1 MQKSGEIM
9 KLLVLILDIEIFSLD
24 HQSSNLISRYM
35 VKGLI
40 SYNTFCLNRSSFR
53 YLIVKIMLLTEIDQT
68 KPTKNAEKLMARNK
82 WYLLDKNDTS
92 FYKHCNYFTFNC
104 WNVLYF
110 PFSYLDIIFAKIFY
124 IHFIC
129 WQRLT

>member
-1 MQKSGEIM
+1 
-9 KLLVLILDIEIFSLD
+9 
-24 HQSSNLISRYM
+24 M

-82 WYLLDKNDTS
+82 
-92 FYKHCNYFTFNC
+92 
-104 WNVLYF
+104 
-110 PFSYLDIIFAKIFY
+110 
-124 IHFIC
+124 
-129 WQRLT
+129 